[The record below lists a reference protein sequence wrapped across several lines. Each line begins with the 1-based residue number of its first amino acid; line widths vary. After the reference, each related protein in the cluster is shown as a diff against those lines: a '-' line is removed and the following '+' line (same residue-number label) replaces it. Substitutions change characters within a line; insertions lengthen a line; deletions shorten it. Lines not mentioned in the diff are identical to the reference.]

1 MRINV
6 DQASNPFARSI
17 SINGFLTQPL
27 LGTVLTQ
34 FGDFAHS
41 NLLFSGPYQGLLDE
55 VAKGLKQ

>member
-34 FGDFAHS
+34 FGDFVPS
-41 NLLFSGPYQGLLDE
+41 DLLFSGPYQDLLDE
-55 VAKGLKQ
+55 VAKRLRQ

>member
-1 MRINV
+1 MNV

-34 FGDFAHS
+34 FGDFAPS
-41 NLLFSGPYQGLLDE
+41 NLLFSDPYQDLLDE
-55 VAKGLKQ
+55 VAKRLKQ